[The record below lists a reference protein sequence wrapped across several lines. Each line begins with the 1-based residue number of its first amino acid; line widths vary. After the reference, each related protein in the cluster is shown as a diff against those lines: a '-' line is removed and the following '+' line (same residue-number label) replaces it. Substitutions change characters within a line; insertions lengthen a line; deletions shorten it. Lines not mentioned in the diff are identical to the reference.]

1 MCLGVPMKLLAVDGI
16 KGTAEGAEG
25 VEVVD
30 LSLCPEAVVGDWVLN
45 FLGSAH
51 AVLPEDEARKIQKAL
66 GGLRSLMNGGGLGD
80 AFADLEETG
89 PRLPPHLQAALDAG
103 KTTV

>member
-1 MCLGVPMKLLAVDGI
+1 MCLGIPMKLLAIDGI
-16 KGTAEGAEG
+16 KGTAEGEQG
-25 VEVVD
+25 VEIVD
-30 LSLCPEAVVGDWVLN
+30 LSLTPDAVVGDWVLN
-45 FLGSAH
+45 FLGA
-51 AVLPEDEARKIQKAL
+51 AREVLPEDEARKIQKAL
-66 GGLRSLMNGGGLGD
+66 GGLWSLMNGGGLGD